1 MLKYWSNI
9 FAMLGVAIIATAF
22 FRPDWQAGYLSG
34 SVLILLGAW
43 EHGLSLPS
51 GEGKK

>member
-22 FRPDWQAGYLSG
+22 FRPDWQAGALSG
-34 SVLILLGAW
+34 FVLIMLGAW
-43 EHGLSLPS
+43 SHGLSLPS
-51 GEGKK
+51 GRSKP

>member
-9 FAMLGVAIIATAF
+9 FAMPGVASIATAF

-43 EHGLSLPS
+43 THGLSLPS
-51 GEGKK
+51 RGDKK